1 MQGEPARPPSLFS
14 AACGLRAGSGV
25 AGSRCFCLPV
35 LPKITALRQK
45 THPRRSPPLLG
56 LGWVYTEVV
65 VGIFALKEG
74 RQRVMGKVW
83 TPRFVQKKK
92 SGWGGFA
99 GMSLSPI
106 TSALLGVTS
115 AFPQSPNA
123 VELGRISSCSW
134 VIWILPCLA
143 AVHLAEVGSEHPFP
157 SGCHAAFSS
166 QEEFCVVKT
175 PHTSHPGD
183 EHWLDW
189 GETEADVE
197 LRCACF

>member
-1 MQGEPARPPSLFS
+1 
-14 AACGLRAGSGV
+14 
-25 AGSRCFCLPV
+25 
-35 LPKITALRQK
+35 
-45 THPRRSPPLLG
+45 
-56 LGWVYTEVV
+56 
-65 VGIFALKEG
+65 
-74 RQRVMGKVW
+74 
-83 TPRFVQKKK
+83 
-92 SGWGGFA
+92 
-99 GMSLSPI
+99 MSLSPI

-197 LRCACF
+197 LHVLGFGSWHFLPHLNTEIWGQDPGAAFLGYLHCFTGHFSAGTWNQSLSVQIVENSKQQFKGR